1 MSETSAR
8 VVPIEVLGQ
17 QFPIRSDLD
26 ARYIQALAD
35 YVNEKVRAAAVATPS
50 SDSLRVA
57 VVAALNIADEMFRAR
72 EAADAGPADIA
83 RRLEQIER
91 ILDRALGLD
100 RPSMAPLDPQSPS
113 V

>member
-1 MSETSAR
+1 MSETPAR

-26 ARYIQALAD
+26 PRYIQALAD
-35 YVNEKVRAAAVATPS
+35 YVNEKVRAASVATPS

-72 EAADAGPADIA
+72 ETADRTPALVA
-83 RRLEQIER
+83 RRVAEIER
-91 ILDRALGLD
+91 LVDEALALDRSL
-100 RPSMAPLDPQSPS
+100 RPA
-113 V
+113 